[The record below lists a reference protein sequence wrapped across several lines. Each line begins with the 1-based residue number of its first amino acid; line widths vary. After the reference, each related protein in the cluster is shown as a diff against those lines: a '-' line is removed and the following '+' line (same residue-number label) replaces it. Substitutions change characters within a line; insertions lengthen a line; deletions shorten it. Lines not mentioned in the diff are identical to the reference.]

1 MAGSNIPI
9 DPWCPFCKQT
19 VAKPKD
25 QVNRKINE
33 FTSGKCQ
40 CGAFYSCDPTGYNV
54 GAAMVEAIAGACN
67 DDWDLAW
74 ELLPDEDYLTGRIE
88 DYDEKTNQVVET
100 KNLDGRKVNGVLYF
114 VRLHNDLSAIAHRKQ
129 SQNAGESPPAPSA
142 GTVII
147 EPAKDPK
154 RVKKRASKASVQKMV
169 QDQDIDGLVDLV
181 FDDLRTLR
189 FLQRLLYTPDE
200 ELLWKTIHSIGKV
213 CARFSTRQPGQ
224 VSDLLHRLFAACSDS
239 ASSSWGAI
247 ETIGAIIAERPDIL
261 GAFATHIPQYFDDA
275 SRQAPVLWAL
285 GSIAKA
291 RPDIIRKTPFYN
303 IIPFLSH
310 EDPTIRGLA
319 LRLFGRIHL
328 QEAESRIA
336 ALIDDTAALTIY
348 EDGVAIET
356 TVSEQA
362 ATALNLITQEGE
374 R

>member
-1 MAGSNIPI
+1 MAGANIPI
-9 DPWCPFCKQT
+9 EPWCPFCKQT
-19 VAKPKD
+19 VTKPEE
-25 QVNRKINE
+25 QVNRKIGE
-33 FTSGKCQ
+33 CASGKCQ
-40 CGAFYSCDPTGYNV
+40 CGAVYTCDPTGYNV
-54 GAAMVEAIAGACN
+54 GAAMVEAIASACN

-114 VRLHNDLSAIAHRKQ
+114 VRMHSELSEIVHRKQ
-129 SQNAGESPPAPSA
+129 LQNAGKTPSAPSA
-142 GTVII
+142 ATVTL
-147 EPAKDPK
+147 EPVRDPK
-154 RVKKRASKASVQKMV
+154 RIKKRAGKASVKKLIEEQN
-169 QDQDIDGLVDLV
+169 IDALVDLV
-181 FDDLRTLR
+181 FDDLRTIR
-189 FLQRLLYTPDE
+189 FMQRLLYTPDE
-200 ELLWKTIHSIGKV
+200 GLRWKTINCIAKV
-213 CARFSTRQPGQ
+213 CGRFSTRQPGQ

-247 ETIGAIIAERPDIL
+247 ETIGAVIAERPDIL

-275 SRQAPVLWAL
+275 SRQAPVLWAM

-310 EDPTIRGLA
+310 EEPTIRGLA

-328 QEAESRIA
+328 QEAESKIA
-336 ALIDDTAALTIY
+336 ALTDDTAALTIY
-348 EDGVAIET
+348 EDGVAVET

-362 ATALNLITQEGE
+362 EKALNLIKQEGE